1 MSLPFYCR
9 WWVIRDGRG
18 ARIVEQMSTYGFFAW
33 IMVMEGVVIDTT
45 TAPDVAHPYFSV
57 SAARIMALAL

>member
-18 ARIVEQMSTYGFFAW
+18 ARIVEQMSTDGFAW

-45 TAPDVAHPYFSV
+45 TAPDVAHPAYISTV
-57 SAARIMALAL
+57 SDHGSSTDD